1 MGLGTGMTVSRIQ
14 LHRRFSL
21 GHTSWA
27 LLLVILAVALIA
39 AACGGGSDGDAGAP
53 AQPPADDR
61 SERQSDEPSNG
72 DDAAPRDVEP
82 SDDGQPDNIQPTP
95 APAARVSGELRIA
108 RAEPITL
115 DPALTTDATS
125 ASYVVEIFGGLV
137 TLDQD
142 LNIVPDLAEALP
154 EPILNDDGTVTY
166 RFVLRRDALFHNG
179 RRVTAD
185 DVKWSIERNASPDT
199 FSPTAIDYLGDITGA
214 KDHARGRVDGIVGI
228 EVIDQQTIEFTV
240 DSAKPYFL
248 AKLTYP
254 TAFVIDRTQVEND
267 PTNWTRNPNGTGPF
281 RLREWQLGQEIVL
294 EPNDRY
300 HLGAPLVDS
309 VRVRF
314 AGGGLTQYENNEVDI
329 ATVGVNDIER
339 VRDPGSSLNAEFIS
353 RSELSVFYLGFNVDQ
368 PPFDDPL
375 VRRAFAESIDKQTII
390 EVVLQDI
397 AAPADGIVPPG
408 IPGFTDGA
416 NGLPFDPD
424 DARDLLA
431 RSTYADSPLLNSI
444 RVTLPG
450 AGATPGPVV
459 EAIRQ
464 MWRENLDL
472 EVEIQQVELA
482 NFYSELDRGL
492 YQLFSI
498 GWILDYPDPENVLDL
513 LFHSRSLQNNTAYSN
528 PEVDAIIEEARTE
541 QDAQLRIELYKDA
554 EARIIEDAVWVP
566 LFFGQSNEVVKPYV
580 QGYVPP
586 RSIIPYLRFISL
598 SE

>member
-1 MGLGTGMTVSRIQ
+1 VAAT
-14 LHRRFSL
+14 
-21 GHTSWA
+21 
-27 LLLVILAVALIA
+27 LVA
-39 AACGGGSDGDAGAP
+39 AACGGAGDGDAGAP
-53 AQPPADDR
+53 DQPSADDR
-61 SERQSDEPSNG
+61 SDRQAD
-72 DDAAPRDVEP
+72 EP
-82 SDDGQPDNIQPTP
+82 SDDDDGAPADAAPSDDVRPDNVQPTT
-95 APAARVSGELRIA
+95 PAAPRVRGELRIA
-108 RAEPITL
+108 RPEPITL

-154 EPILNDDGTVTY
+154 EPIFNDDGTVTY

-185 DVKWSIERNASPDT
+185 DVKWSIERNASPET
-199 FSPTAIDYLGDITGA
+199 FSPTAIDYLGDIAGA
-214 KDHARGRVDGIVGI
+214 KDHARGRVDGIAGI
-228 EVIDQQTIEFTV
+228 EVIDERTIEFTV

-281 RLREWQLGQEIVL
+281 RLEEWQLGQEIVL
-294 EPNDRY
+294 APNERY
-300 HLGAPLVDS
+300 HLGAPLLDS
-309 VRVRF
+309 VRIRF

-339 VRDPGSSLNAEFIS
+339 VRDPGSNLNDEFVS

-375 VRRAFAESIDKQTII
+375 VRRAFAQAIDKQTII
-390 EVVLQDI
+390 EVVLQDVAI
-397 AAPADGIVPPG
+397 VADGIVPPG

-424 DARDLLA
+424 EARELLS
-431 RSTYADSPLLNSI
+431 RSTYAGTPLLNSV

-513 LFHSRSLQNNTAYSN
+513 LFHSRSLQNNTAYRN
-528 PEVDAIIEEARTE
+528 PTLDAIIEEARTE
-541 QDAQLRIELYKDA
+541 QDPQRRIDLYKDA
-554 EARIIEDAVWVP
+554 EAIIIDDAVWVP

-580 QGYVPP
+580 QGYLPP
-586 RSIIPYLRFISL
+586 RSIVPYLRLVSVGDP
-598 SE
+598 E